1 MDNPL
6 SAKRRL
12 GRSGL
17 YVTPLGL
24 GGVWLGRTPQ
34 GFDEKIGVATV
45 LRALELDIN
54 LIDTSRAYGGGRSER
69 CIGIALEK
77 WFKRGGRRE
86 DIILSTKTG
95 TRSRPEK
102 DYSAEGTKRSVEKSL
117 ELLKTDYLDV
127 VLVHDPEDLAP
138 VLAPGGALEALKEF
152 KEKGIVRAIG
162 LGVRSHEL
170 HRQFIETGE
179 CDVSLTYRDY
189 NLLDQSALEG
199 VLKIAV
205 AHDVGVMNGM
215 PIIKGLLGGGDPLQ
229 VAREIQEAGSNT
241 SSPYYPRQDEVQ
253 RARALWEWANSKG
266 VNLLA
271 LNLQFCLRPLR
282 AARMEREM
290 RIASTLVGASNPEE
304 IEADVAAIS
313 EEIPEELWQELPER
327 LDRP

>member
-24 GGVWLGRTPQ
+24 GGVWLGSTPE
-34 GFDEKIGVATV
+34 GFDEELGVATV
-45 LRALELDIN
+45 LRALELGIN
-54 LIDTSRAYGGGRSER
+54 LIDTSAGYGGGRSER

-86 DIILSTKTG
+86 DIVLSTKTG
-95 TRSRPEK
+95 TRRRPEK
-102 DYSAEGTKRSVEKSL
+102 DYSAQGTKQSVKESL
-117 ELLKTDYLDV
+117 ELLKTDCLDV

-138 VLAPGGALEALKEF
+138 VLAPGGALEALEEL
-152 KEKGIVRAIG
+152 KEKDTIRAIG

-170 HRQFIETGE
+170 HRSFIQTGQ
-179 CDVSLTYRDY
+179 CDVSLTYRDF
-189 NLLDQSALEG
+189 NLLDQSAVQG
-199 VLKIAV
+199 VLKMAG
-205 AHDVGVMNGM
+205 AHDVGVLNGM
-215 PIIKGLLGGGDPLQ
+215 PIIKGLLGGDDPLQ
-229 VAREIQEAGSNT
+229 VAREIREAGSNS
-241 SSPYYPRQDEVQ
+241 SSPYHPQEDEVQ
-253 RARALWEWANSKG
+253 RARALWEWAESKG
-266 VNLLA
+266 VSLLA

-282 AARMEREM
+282 VGRMGRGV

-313 EEIPEELWQELPER
+313 EEIPEQIWQELPER